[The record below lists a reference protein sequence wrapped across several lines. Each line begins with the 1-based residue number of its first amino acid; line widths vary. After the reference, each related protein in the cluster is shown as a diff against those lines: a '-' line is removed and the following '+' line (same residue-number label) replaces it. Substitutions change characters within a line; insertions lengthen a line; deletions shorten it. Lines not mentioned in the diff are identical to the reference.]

1 MVEVLGRRAFVGRQ
15 RELARLLAMLGEV
28 EGGAGRTVVVGGD
41 AGVGKTRLVERFA
54 ELVAERALVLQGA
67 CLEGRDEGLPYAPIV
82 EILRAALATIP
93 EGARAAFLGPGRGEL
108 TRLLPELAPRE
119 SAVQAG
125 DGSDPTAQ
133 ARLFELIVGALERL
147 AATQPLVVIV
157 EDVQWA
163 DQSTRELLGLLSRAL
178 RDEQAM
184 LVLTVRTDAMAA
196 VSGRL
201 AFLAELERDE
211 HVERIDL
218 APFGRDEVM
227 EQLESL
233 LDDAPDASLVDRIL
247 ARSDG
252 NPFYVEE
259 LVLAGAG
266 REDLPPVLRDVLA
279 ARVASLGPRARD
291 VLRAAA
297 AAGRRID
304 DDLLAAAIGIPPL
317 ELAVA
322 LREAVDAGILVRPTI
337 DGEAVSSFR
346 HALLQE
352 AVDGELFPAERAA
365 LHAAF
370 AQALEARQ
378 ARDPRSVTAAELAR
392 HWDAAGEPR
401 RALGPTVDAA
411 LGAERVYAWP
421 EALRLWDRAR
431 DLASRVPDPD
441 EVAGL
446 SGVELTARA
455 AECALLAGE
464 YSRAVELG
472 RAAVAGVDEAHDPTA
487 AGDLHNRLRWYL
499 WEAGD
504 RQGAAR
510 AVDAA
515 LRLIPASPPSRA
527 RARAL
532 AQQAG
537 ILLFAGRHAA
547 SIAVAREAIAMAT
560 QVGAIG
566 EAALAL
572 GVLGWDLAA
581 TGDVEG
587 GLATFLDGRRLA
599 ETIGAVEGIALGITN
614 YVALLDRVGR
624 SRDSLAA
631 ALQGYEDVKRLGIAR
646 TYGGVLLGYA
656 AKAQLAMG
664 LWDDAERATGE
675 GLRGGSSDRAELW
688 LLVQRG
694 RLLVWRGRFAEAGVL
709 LRRAGAILERRPS
722 SEFATAF
729 LAAQGELAVERGD
742 LSAVRQVAAAG
753 LAALSSGEAP
763 DPSLAWLAMLVIRGE
778 ADARERGDATATD
791 PTGPGAGLL
800 AHVEAAIEAALG
812 DGAAIVAGERGA
824 AILAQLAAE
833 RSRLSGH
840 GTPEAWHAVVE
851 RWLALGRPYPAA
863 YARFREAA
871 AVLASGGDR
880 AHAIELFRASRLTAA
895 GLRAEPLMARI
906 DALARA
912 ARLVLAEPSAKA
924 SAGEAAAGQ
933 ATAGQGSGR
942 AGAAPGGRAGGPDPF
957 GFTAR
962 EREVLPL
969 LAEGWTNQQI
979 ADALFITRKTASVH
993 VSNILAKLG
1002 VANRAEAAAVAHRVG
1017 LVGGT
1022 PAGR

>member
-1 MVEVLGRRAFVGRQ
+1 VVEVLGRRAFVGRQ
-15 RELARLLAMLGEV
+15 RELARLLAMLGDV

-54 ELVAERALVLQGA
+54 EVVADRALVLQGA

-82 EILRAALATIP
+82 EILRAALATVP
-93 EGARAAFLGPGRGEL
+93 EGGRAAFLGPGRAEL

-119 SAVQAG
+119 AALQPG
-125 DGSDPTAQ
+125 DASDPTAQ

-147 AATQPLVVIV
+147 ARARPLVVIA

-163 DQSTRELLGLLSRAL
+163 DQSTRDLLGLLSRAL
-178 RDEQAM
+178 RDERAM
-184 LVLTVRTDAMAA
+184 LVLTVRTDARAA

-218 APFGRDEVM
+218 EPFGRDEVG
-227 EQLESL
+227 EQLGSL
-233 LDDAPDASLVDRIL
+233 LDATPDPSLVDRIL

-259 LVLAGAG
+259 LVLAGATG
-266 REDLPPVLRDVLA
+266 REDLPPVLRDVIA
-279 ARVASLGPRARD
+279 ARVASLEPRARD

-304 DDLLAAAIGIPPL
+304 DDLLAEAIGIPPL
-317 ELAVA
+317 ELATA
-322 LREAVDAGILVRPTI
+322 LREAVDAGILVRATI
-337 DGEAVSSFR
+337 GGEAVSSFR

-352 AVDGELFPAERAA
+352 AVDGELFPAERAT

-370 AQALEARQ
+370 ARALEARQ
-378 ARDPRSVTAAELAR
+378 ARDPRAVAPVELAR

-401 RALGPTVDAA
+401 RALGPTVEAA
-411 LGAERVYAWP
+411 LAAERVYAWP

-431 DLASRVPDPD
+431 ELASRVPDAD
-441 EVAGL
+441 DVAGL
-446 SGVELTARA
+446 TDVELSARA

-464 YSRAVELG
+464 YGRAVELG
-472 RAAVAGVDEAHDPTA
+472 RAALAAVDEARDPAT

-499 WEAGD
+499 WESGD

-515 LRLIPASPPSRA
+515 LRLIPSSPPSRA

-537 ILLFAGRHAA
+537 ILLFAGRHGA
-547 SIAVAREAIAMAT
+547 SITVAREAIDMAT
-560 QVGAIG
+560 EVGAIG

-587 GLATFLDGRRLA
+587 GLAKFLEGRRLA

-624 SRDSLAA
+624 SRESLAA
-631 ALQGYEDVKRLGIAR
+631 ALEGYEGVKRLGIAR

-675 GLRGGSSDRAELW
+675 GLRAGGSDRAELW
-688 LLVQRG
+688 LLIQRA
-694 RLLVWRGRFAEAGVL
+694 RLLAWRGRFAEADVL
-709 LRRAGAILERRPS
+709 LRRGGAILDRRPA

-729 LAAQGELAVERGD
+729 LAAQGELGVERGD
-742 LSAVRQVAAAG
+742 LAAVRRVAAAG
-753 LAALSSGEAP
+753 LAALSSGEAA
-763 DPSLAWLAMLVIRGE
+763 DPSLAWLAMLVVRGE
-778 ADARERGDATATD
+778 ADARERGDPAATD
-791 PTGPGAGLL
+791 PAAPGAELL
-800 AHVEAAIEAALG
+800 GQVESAIGAALG
-812 DGAAIVAGERGA
+812 DGAAIVAGERGE

-833 RSRLSGH
+833 RGRLRSVAD
-840 GTPEAWHAVVE
+840 PAAWHAVVD
-851 RWLALGRPYPAA
+851 RWLALGRPFPAA
-863 YARFREAA
+863 YARFREG
-871 AVLASGGDR
+871 AVRLSSGGERPLVVELLRGAR
-880 AHAIELFRASRLTAA
+880 AAAA
-895 GLRAEPLMARI
+895 GLRAEPLVARV
-906 DALARA
+906 DALVRA
-912 ARLVLAEPSAKA
+912 ARLVLGEPAN
-924 SAGEAAAGQ
+924 GAAAG
-933 ATAGQGSGR
+933 GSSGR
-942 AGAAPGGRAGGPDPF
+942 ESSAIRPPSTNVDPF

-969 LAEGWTNQQI
+969 VAEGWTNQQI

-1017 LVGGT
+1017 LVG
-1022 PAGR
+1022 AGATRR